1 MKKIEILFYLFFHL
15 HNVTKAKKKMMKEI
29 QGIDLQPGKV
39 YYIETNICYVPN
51 ALYPVSINRRRQ
63 KGIFKKFIP
72 SEDCLD
78 MVHLESV
85 ENINPNDPV
94 GPGITGEHI
103 YPHCRDVNHP
113 NRYLRIYIP
122 GRMFYY
128 PEYSRF
134 YACETD
140 EIIEKKEREATNIL
154 LQRITGDPGF
164 KFYSSASICIV

>member
-1 MKKIEILFYLFFHL
+1 
-15 HNVTKAKKKMMKEI
+15 MKEI

-39 YYIETNICYVPN
+39 YYIETNLNYASNEIS
-51 ALYPVSINRRRQ
+51 LVSMNRRRQ

-78 MVHLESV
+78 MVHFESV
-85 ENINPNDPV
+85 ENLNPNDPV
-94 GPGITGEHI
+94 GPGITGEDF
-103 YPHCRDVNHP
+103 YPHYRDINHP
-113 NRYLRIYIP
+113 NRYLCIYIP

-140 EIIEKKEREATNIL
+140 EIIQGKEREATNIL

-164 KFYSSASICIV
+164 NFDSGKVR